1 MTSGFY
7 FHICTCGYNAENPAD
22 ICTGLI
28 GFFKITKYLKLIMFN
43 NSFSVL
49 IFPKWLMLDFTVI
62 IQVGDFTLEDSF
74 QGSGSSLSL

>member
-7 FHICTCGYNAENPAD
+7 FHICGYNAENPAD

-28 GFFKITKYLKLIMFN
+28 GFFKITKYLKLILFN

-49 IFPKWLMLDFTVI
+49 TFLKWLMLDFTVI

-74 QGSGSSLSL
+74 QGSGSSMSL